1 MSAYMPSIA
10 PKIKSGSCYRS
21 NCDTPVLSTGKHNRN
36 HAMMDTS
43 NNNAARPN
51 FSPATPQNIPPRSIY
66 KETIYGNH
74 CDITPCEH
82 EDLYDEAGMRID
94 RHEL

>member
-1 MSAYMPSIA
+1 
-10 PKIKSGSCYRS
+10 
-21 NCDTPVLSTGKHNRN
+21 
-36 HAMMDTS
+36 MMDTS

-51 FSPATPQNIPPRSIY
+51 FSPAMPQNIPPRSIY

-82 EDLYDEAGMRID
+82 EDLYDEAGM
-94 RHEL
+94 